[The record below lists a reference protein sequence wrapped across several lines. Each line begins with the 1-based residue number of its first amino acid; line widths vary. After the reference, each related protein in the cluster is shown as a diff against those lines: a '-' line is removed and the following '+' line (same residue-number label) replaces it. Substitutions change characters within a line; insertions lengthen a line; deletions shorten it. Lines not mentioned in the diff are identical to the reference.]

1 MIRLRLPAVWLIVLL
16 FSYCSGYWKILTAV
30 FIMMSLHECAHVA
43 AACAVGY
50 RTEGI
55 DVFPFGLCARI
66 SAVGH
71 GNVYRELCILVA
83 GPCVHLLYPLFIRL
97 LISADMISKSFADYL
112 IQMNCSMLFFNLL
125 LILPLDGGRILSS
138 LLHLLFPYA
147 LAQRITLIISFATI
161 AVLPVSGYMANA
173 AGWITLAVLLLQE
186 IVRWQGQ
193 LEDRMEFYRY
203 RLHHP
208 YKGPV
213 CIHDHHDLYRMR
225 TNYLHFGNKNV
236 PEKEWLKQLFHVTDI
251 ADEK

>member
-1 MIRLRLPAVWLIVLL
+1 MIRLRLPAVWLIVLF

-97 LISADMISKSFADYL
+97 LISADVISKPFADYL

-125 LILPLDGGRILSS
+125 LFLRLDGGLMVYC
-138 LLHLLFPYA
+138 LLHLLFWRSVY
-147 LAQRITLIISFATI
+147 
-161 AVLPVSGYMANA
+161 
-173 AGWITLAVLLLQE
+173 
-186 IVRWQGQ
+186 
-193 LEDRMEFYRY
+193 
-203 RLHHP
+203 
-208 YKGPV
+208 
-213 CIHDHHDLYRMR
+213 DH
-225 TNYLHFGNKNV
+225 GV
-236 PEKEWLKQLFHVTDI
+236 
-251 ADEK
+251 